1 MESGPERLVLVA
13 LAVQVVFA
21 GTNFVAVRFSN
32 LELPPFWGASLRF
45 LFAGLIFLAVVGV
58 RRIELP
64 RGKALEGVI
73 IYGVLSFGVSYAFA
87 YYALVSVKAGLA
99 SVIFSLVPI
108 ATLFLA
114 SAQKQERLDLRGL
127 GGGLIAIAGTAI
139 VFNEQLTLAIPLA
152 ALLALIGSVV
162 AVAQTSVV
170 LKHFPRANPYATNA
184 VGMLIGAAMLVAISL
199 IAQETWSLPSKI
211 STIISVAYLV
221 VPGSVFLFALY
232 LYVISKWTASAT
244 NYGFVLI
251 PIVTVLVGSV
261 LAGEIVTL
269 TFLAGTALVLVGV
282 YFGAISRTTRSSDV
296 QPQADQTTPN
306 P

>member
-13 LAVQVVFA
+13 LAVQVILA
-21 GTNFVAVRFSN
+21 GANFVAVRFSN

-45 LFAGLIFLAVVGV
+45 LFAGLIFLAVVGL

-64 RGKALEGVI
+64 RGRALEGVL

-87 YYALVSVKAGLA
+87 YYALVSVNAGLA
-99 SVIFSLVPI
+99 SVVFSMVPI
-108 ATLFLA
+108 TTLFLA
-114 SAQKQERLDLRGL
+114 GVQKQERLELRGL
-127 GGGLIAIAGTAI
+127 GGGLIAIAGTAV

-152 ALLALIGSVV
+152 ALLALTGSVV
-162 AVAQTSVV
+162 AVAETSVV

-211 STIISVAYLV
+211 PTIISVAYLV

-251 PIVTVLVGSV
+251 PLVTVLVGSV
-261 LAGEIVTL
+261 LAGETVTL

-282 YFGAISRTTRSSDV
+282 YLGAISRT
-296 QPQADQTTPN
+296 
-306 P
+306 